1 MESTKLVRAFETSDN
16 TIAIS
21 ITDFMDDRN
30 CGGGLRT
37 LANSTSYL
45 TVDEAKELHSK
56 LNNILVIG
64 GHI

>member
-1 MESTKLVRAFETSDN
+1 MESTKLVRAFESSDK

-21 ITDFMDDRN
+21 ITDFMNDDN
-30 CGGGLRT
+30 CVGGLRT
-37 LANSTSYL
+37 LANSTTYL
-45 TVDEAKELHSK
+45 TVDETKELHAR